1 MDRIG
6 VGGTITDHDER
17 WADVGDIHH
26 INNIGNEVCPKSS
39 TLY

>member
-6 VGGTITDHDER
+6 VGGIITDHDER
-17 WADVGDIHH
+17 WEVVGESQH